1 MPPSPVPLI
10 LPHDHSVNSAVM
22 HYMICEDRIMA
33 QPRIPRDLLPSDPRF
48 GCGPS
53 RIRREVVASLS
64 EPGSVM
70 GTSHRQ
76 PPVRHM
82 VAAIREELTELYN
95 LPADY

>member
-1 MPPSPVPLI
+1 M
-10 LPHDHSVNSAVM
+10 NSAVI
-22 HYMICEDRIMA
+22 HDMICKDRIMA

-70 GTSHRQ
+70 G
-76 PPVRHM
+76 
-82 VAAIREELTELYN
+82 
-95 LPADY
+95 